1 VIETKALVRGR
12 IDREFEAIL
21 NYPMTVVAAPM
32 GYGKTTAVRQFL
44 EKRDAQVLW
53 LSLLTPDGSGAT
65 FWREFSEQIGK
76 LDSATGERLGSLGFP
91 LDSPEM
97 AGILGVLN
105 TLHCKKHTVLVIDDF
120 HLAKNPRIGEVLS
133 QIAREELENLH
144 MVIVTRDTTNLNF
157 GEMTSKGICLLFTER
172 FLRFTELEVSQYCAL
187 NKRRLADEDLRRIVE
202 YTGGCIALVYLI
214 LLGMDKGL
222 PAGMNATIYE
232 LVERNLYSSYDERL
246 RCFLRDVSVL
256 DNFSARQA
264 EFVTGE
270 TKAEEYLARL
280 RRENAFV
287 YFDEVMSLYQIHNV
301 LLDLLRMK
309 LTNPDEIKRLCKRA
323 GDWYLQAGEHAL
335 CCAYYWR
342 AGEPEKVLSLLNGTV
357 ATFWADFPGWA
368 DMFRSLP
375 VDMLNKYP
383 IAYLQYVALV
393 IVNGPPDAAMEGI
406 QRLEQLRLYYEQLV
420 GPGGQFGLRITE
432 RERNRILAEI
442 EVVSIFASYNDM
454 HKMIAHTR
462 KAMKLL
468 DGATCYM
475 VRRNDEFTFGCPH
488 FLYQYYT
495 EAGRLREIVEV
506 AVRDFPLFPQIADGC
521 GTGCEYLILAEH
533 ALETWRP
540 EEAELN
546 VQKAIHKARAKEQYG
561 ILICAYFTLIR
572 LRLCQGRFAE
582 GLALLDEIR
591 KEAARAAFPVY
602 ATTVDLCVGYV
613 NACLRRPGRIPMWLH
628 ADDAVPGRLLFQ
640 GMAFN
645 DIVRGKV
652 VALVGD
658 YIKLEMLTE
667 VFAQDYGIF
676 RNHLGIIHN
685 RILEAVAKRNLYGMD
700 KGIEALRSA
709 LDLARADDIVLPF
722 AEYAH
727 DIVDMLRAMPTR
739 DPFVKRVLSLSLQY
753 MKNLSA
759 APADA
764 PSLSKREKEV
774 LALARDGLKREEIAE
789 RLHISTGTVR
799 THLQNIYQKLEVSGK
814 TAAIKKAGEI
824 IGNR

>member
-1 VIETKALVRGR
+1 MQKTKALFRGR
-12 IDREFEAIL
+12 VDREFEAIL
-21 NYPMTVVAAPM
+21 NYPMTVVSAPM

-44 EKRDAQVLW
+44 DSRDFQVLW
-53 LSLLTPDGSGAT
+53 LSFLSPDESGAF
-65 FWREFSEQIGK
+65 FWRAFSEQIGR
-76 LDSATGERLGSLGFP
+76 LDFSMGERLRSLGFP
-91 LDSPEM
+91 LDAPET
-97 AGILGVLN
+97 AGILSALN
-105 TLHCKKHTVLVIDDF
+105 TLRCTKQTVMVIDDF
-120 HLAKNPRIGEVLS
+120 HLAKNPGIGKILS

-144 MVIVTRDTTNLNF
+144 IVVVTRDTTNLDF
-157 GEMTSKGICLLFTER
+157 GEMTSKGICQLFTER
-172 FLRFTELEVSQYCAL
+172 FLRFTELEIRQYCAL
-187 NKRRLADEDLRRIVE
+187 NRKRLADEEIRQIAE
-202 YTGGCIALVYLI
+202 YTGGCISLVYLI

-222 PAGMNATIYE
+222 AAGMNTTIYE
-232 LVERNLYSSYDERL
+232 LVEKNLYSFYDERI
-246 RCFLRDVSVL
+246 RRFLAGLSVL
-256 DNFSARQA
+256 DSFSARQA

-270 TKAEEYLARL
+270 IKAEEFLTRL

-287 YFDEVMSLYQIHNV
+287 YFDEATGLYKIHNV

-309 LTNPDEIKRLCKRA
+309 LTNPDEIRELCKRA
-323 GDWYLQAGEHAL
+323 GDWYLEAGEHAL

-357 ATFWADFPGWA
+357 AVYWADFPGWA
-368 DMFRSLP
+368 GMFRSLP
-375 VDMLNKYP
+375 VEMLNKYP

-393 IVNGPPDAAMEGI
+393 IVNGPPHAAMDGI
-406 QRLEQLRLYYEQLV
+406 ERLEQLRLYYEQS
-420 GPGGQFGLRITE
+420 PDIPE

-454 HKMIAHTR
+454 HKMIAHTK
-462 KAMKLL
+462 KAMELL
-468 DGATCYM
+468 DGASCCM

-488 FLYQYYT
+488 FLYQYYR
-495 EAGRLREIVEV
+495 EAGRLKDVVEV

-521 GTGCEYLILAEH
+521 GTGCEYLTLAEH

-546 VQKAIHKARAKEQYG
+546 VQKAIHKARAMEQYG

-582 GLALLDEIR
+582 GLALLGEIR
-591 KEAARAAFPVY
+591 KEATQAALPVY
-602 ATTVDLCVGYV
+602 STTVDLCVGYV
-613 NACLRRPGRIPMWLH
+613 NACLRRPERIPMWLS

-640 GMAFN
+640 GMAFT

-652 VALVGD
+652 VALGGD
-658 YIKLEMLTE
+658 HIKLEMLTE
-667 VFAQDYGIF
+667 VFAQDYAIF
-676 RNHLGIIHN
+676 QNHLGLIHN
-685 RILEAVAKRNLYGMD
+685 HILEAVAKRNLYGMD
-700 KGIEALRSA
+700 KGVEALRSA
-709 LDLARADDIVLPF
+709 LDMARADDIVLPF
-722 AEYAH
+722 AESAH
-727 DIVDMLRAMPTR
+727 DIVDMLRAIQPH
-739 DPFVKRVLSLSLQY
+739 DQFVKRVLSLSLQY

-759 APADA
+759 SPADA
-764 PSLSKREKEV
+764 PSLSNREKEV

-824 IGNR
+824 IGTL

>member
-1 VIETKALVRGR
+1 VIETKALIRGR
-12 IDREFEAIL
+12 IDREFEAIP

-32 GYGKTTAVRQFL
+32 GYGKTTAIRQFL
-44 EKRDAQVLW
+44 DKRDAQVLW
-53 LSLLTPDGSGAT
+53 FSFLTLDESGAH

-76 LDSATGERLGSLGFP
+76 LDPAMGERLGSLGFP
-91 LDSPEM
+91 MDSPEM
-97 AGILGVLN
+97 AGILSILN
-105 TLHCKKHTVLVIDDF
+105 ALHCKRHTVLVIDDF
-120 HLAKNPRIGEVLS
+120 HLAKNPRIGEVIV
-133 QIAREELENLH
+133 QIAKEELENLH
-144 MVIVTRDTTNLNF
+144 IVIVTRDTTNLNF

-172 FLRFTELEVSQYCAL
+172 FLRFTELEVSQYCTL
-187 NKRRLADEDLRRIVE
+187 NKKRIPAEDLKRIVE
-202 YTGGCIALVYLI
+202 YTGGCISLVYLI

-222 PAGMNATIYE
+222 PVGMNATVYE
-232 LVERNLYSSYDERL
+232 LVERNLYNSYDERL
-246 RCFLRDVSVL
+246 RGFLRDVSVL
-256 DNFSARQA
+256 DSFSARQA

-270 TKAEEYLARL
+270 TKAEEFLARL

-287 YFDEVMSLYQIHNV
+287 YFDEATGVYQIHNV

-323 GDWYLQAGEHAL
+323 GDWYLETGEHAL

-342 AGEPEKVLSLLNGTV
+342 AGEPEKVLALLNGTV
-357 ATFWADFPGWA
+357 ATFWADFPGWS
-368 DMFRSLP
+368 DMFKSLP

-383 IAYLQYVALV
+383 VAYLQYVALV

-406 QRLEQLRLYYEQLV
+406 QRLEQLRVYYEQS
-420 GPGGQFGLRITE
+420 PDIPE
-432 RERNRILAEI
+432 WERNRILAEI
-442 EVVSIFASYNDM
+442 EVVEVFASFNDM
-454 HKMIAHTR
+454 HKMIAHTKR
-462 KAMKLL
+462 AMELL

-488 FLYQYYT
+488 FLYQYYR
-495 EAGRLREIVEV
+495 EAGKLKEIVEV

-546 VQKAIHKARAKEQYG
+546 AQKAIYKARAKEQYG

-582 GLALLDEIR
+582 GLALLEEIR
-591 KEAARAAFPVY
+591 KEAALAAFPVY

-613 NACLRRPGRIPMWLH
+613 NACLRRPGRIPMWLSS
-628 ADDAVPGRLLFQ
+628 DDAVPGRLLFQ
-640 GMAFN
+640 GIAFN
-645 DIVRGKV
+645 DIVRGKA
-652 VALVGD
+652 VALSGD
-658 YIKLEMLTE
+658 YIRLEMLTE
-667 VFAQDYGIF
+667 IFAQDYAIF
-676 RNHLGIIHN
+676 QNRLGLIHN
-685 RILEAVAKRNLYGMD
+685 RVLKAVAKRNLYGME
-700 KGIEALRSA
+700 KGTEVLRSA
-709 LDLARADDIVLPF
+709 LDMARPDDIVLPF
-722 AEYAH
+722 AECAH
-727 DIVDMLRAMPTR
+727 DIVDMLRAIKPQ
-739 DPFVKRVLSLSLQY
+739 DPYVKRVLSLSLQY

-764 PSLSKREKEV
+764 PSLSSREKEV

-824 IGNR
+824 IGKR